1 MLRRDLE
8 GAMTS
13 RAIVLSMRALL
24 AGLLFAAAD
33 ASAQTFFVAT
43 NGADVAGGGTSGSPW
58 ATITFALD
66 NVPDGSLILVRQG
79 TYSGRTRIRGNFAQG
94 VTVRSEQRYQARLR
108 NNATVVTVFNDGGDI
123 AGITIEGFD
132 IAHSDPASAPVV
144 IQVQDGATTDTRRI
158 TFRDNILHDSFN
170 NDILKINNG
179 ASDILVQGNL
189 FYNQGSSDEHIDV
202 NSVDNVVIEDNVFF
216 NDYAASGRP
225 VPGGATPDSSSFIVV
240 KDSNADADEYLGSRN
255 VTVRRNVF
263 LGWIGSAGSNF
274 LLFGED
280 GTANHEAFD
289 SLAENN
295 LMLGDGTVR
304 MRAAFGIK
312 GSRNIRFRAN
322 TVVGDLPA
330 NAFAMRLNLEASN
343 PVIDDVFFHNN
354 VWSDPTGT
362 MGADGLGSLNDFSD
376 TPPADTLDFTIN
388 NNLYFNG
395 ANPVPDDPAE
405 EINPSDDAAAR
416 FADPQLPANAGAARP
431 FWIPANNQFNGGYT
445 TIRAA
450 LLGLVELYGRPAPN
464 GGGIAQAVVGETPTD
479 DIRGASRGAPPYDI
493 GAYERDA
500 ASVIF
505 ANSFEAP

>member
-1 MLRRDLE
+1 MARHATQFTMWAHL
-8 GAMTS
+8 
-13 RAIVLSMRALL
+13 I
-24 AGLLFAAAD
+24 GLLLGASA
-33 ASAQTFFVAT
+33 ASAQTFHVAT
-43 NGADVAGGGTSGSPW
+43 NGVDAPGGGTSGSPW

-66 NVPDGSLILVRQG
+66 NVPDGSLILVRAG
-79 TYSGRTRIRGNFAQG
+79 TYSGRIRIRGNFTQG

-108 NNATVVTVFNDGGDI
+108 HDATVLTVFNDNADI

-132 IAHSDPASAPVV
+132 IAHSGAGSAPVV
-144 IQVQDGATTDTRRI
+144 AQVQDGFATDTRRI
-158 TFRDNILHDSFN
+158 TLRDNILHDSFN

-179 ASDILVQGNL
+179 ASEILVQGNV

-225 VPGGATPDSSSFIVV
+225 VPGGATPDSSSYVVV
-240 KDSNADADEYLGSRN
+240 KDSNANDDEYLGSRN

-263 LGWIGSAGSNF
+263 LGWIGSSGSNF

-322 TVVGDLPA
+322 TVVGDLPS
-330 NAFAMRLNLEASN
+330 NAFAMRLNREALN

-354 VWSDPTGT
+354 IWSDPTGT
-362 MGADGLGSLNDFSD
+362 MGADDVGSLNDFSD
-376 TPPADTLDFTIN
+376 TPTADTLDFTLS

-395 ANPVPDDPAE
+395 ANPVPEDAAE
-405 EINPSDDAAAR
+405 LINPSDDAAAR
-416 FADPQLPANAGAARP
+416 FANPQLPANAGAARP
-431 FWIPANNQFNGGYT
+431 FWIPASNQFNGGYP
-445 TIRAA
+445 TIRDAFLA
-450 LLGLVELYGRPAPN
+450 LVELYGRPAVN
-464 GGGIAQAVVGETPTD
+464 GGGIAQALPGETPVD
-479 DIRGASRGAPPYDI
+479 DIRGALRGGPPYDI

-500 ASVIF
+500 VLVIF
-505 ANSFEAP
+505 ANSFEGP